1 MLQYKKFR
9 RSDKMATEELRQA
22 KAAMKEVVNVLTP
35 EEKAE
40 LVRQYK
46 EELIFG
52 KKRFY

>member
-1 MLQYKKFR
+1 MNK
-9 RSDKMATEELRQA
+9 EEIQAA
-22 KAAMKEVVNVLTP
+22 KAAMKEVVKVLTP

-52 KKRFY
+52 KRRLF